1 MNVYEVLLG
10 IILQFMIILF
20 MIRTIR
26 DISIKLSGSAG
37 KQIVDMARK
46 AGGAAIG
53 MGAGVALGATAF
65 AGRQAVGR
73 TVGSLADSSTLKGM
87 AASDKAYKRFLGNT
101 LLKTGQGARKTSF
114 DIRNTDAGKQL
125 GTGLGKLTG
134 AKINLDT
141 KLMSAKVDGK
151 AKSIDAIVESKT
163 KKKEKEMKARI
174 DRMKM
179 SDADAKAYW
188 EKRGQ
193 KWDEKKSKYDEQK
206 RLNGTKK
213 YGDALAKEAERLGR
227 NLNQEETDAII
238 KKKEFADELRKEALS
253 RGKNLNPKE
262 MDELREKMAKEF
274 ESKNGSRPPQYT
286 NGKDA
291 NKAIR
296 DEYLKRRIDTD
307 NWKKFGNVIRGKVEG
322 GSPGNESAER
332 SAEIKAAENVR
343 KSLSKEGNKKN
354 TEDLAKERLKD
365 TNEILEKILESNK
378 KLLDAEKVRIKNEK
392 NREMTEREQHRL
404 AIDAETAKKET
415 EHKEIINQLKEM
427 TDRGAEQNEIFE
439 KLVEKKKKERE
450 MDDLKKLL
458 ENKEKDEKTL
468 GMGDDKKPDEK
479 KPDDKK

>member
-53 MGAGVALGATAF
+53 IGTGVALGATAF

-125 GTGLGKLTG
+125 GAGLGKLTG

-151 AKSIDAIVESKT
+151 AKSIDAIVDSKT
-163 KKKEKEMKARI
+163 KKKEQEMRARI

-179 SDADAKAYW
+179 SDADAKKYW
-188 EKRGQ
+188 EKRGEG
-193 KWDEKKSKYDEQK
+193 WDKKKSKFDEQQ
-206 RLNGTKK
+206 RLEGVRK
-213 YGDALAKEAERLGR
+213 YGDEISRITSRTGKNMTDAELDAFIKRKSLEEKSAKEEKEKGR
-227 NLNQEETDAII
+227 ILTPEEL
-238 KKKEFADELRKEALS
+238 KKIEDDFENKYKEKI
-253 RGKNLNPKE
+253 
-262 MDELREKMAKEF
+262 
-274 ESKNGSRPPQYT
+274 GSRPPQYT

-296 DEYLKRRIDTD
+296 DEYLKRREDTD
-307 NWKKFGNVIRGKVEG
+307 NWKKFGNIIRGKVEG

-332 SAEIKAAENVR
+332 TAEHTAAGNVR
-343 KSLSKEGNKKN
+343 KSLGKEGNKKN

-365 TNEILEKILESNK
+365 TNEILEKILENNK

-392 NREMTEREQHRL
+392 DREMTQREQHRL
-404 AIDAETAKKET
+404 AIDAETAKREA
-415 EHKEIINQLKEM
+415 EHIEIVNQLKEM
-427 TDRGAEQNEIFE
+427 TNRGAEQNEIFE
-439 KLVEKKKKERE
+439 KLVEKKRKERE
-450 MDDLKKLL
+450 IDDLKKLL

-468 GMGDDKKPDEK
+468 GAGDDKK
-479 KPDDKK
+479 